1 MKNVKI
7 IMTDTIKK
15 MLIATP
21 FNRRVAEQSAKLTV
35 LDEYNR
41 VQHEEKGDLVRVDV
55 ESPFDLFRLNVGYD
69 RSTDEAVLF

>member
-7 IMTDTIKK
+7 VMTDPIKK

-21 FNRRVAEQSAKLTV
+21 FNRRVAEQSVKLTV

-41 VQHEEKGDLVRVDV
+41 VQHEEKGDLLRVGV
-55 ESPFDLFRLNVGYD
+55 ESPFDLFRLDVGYD